1 MVLPAILTSNL
12 RIGHGQYQLGYC
24 GVCPSGFAQ
33 HTPTTDDRQRH
44 RLPRERPRLAVPF
57 PPIQPLWRR
66 IWSRKCLQ
74 KSPQIREQAE
84 VVSRAPA
91 NLPMIIVP
99 ALCQCGEAYARG
111 FCAVGTGQRT
121 AGSDAPGSL
130 NDLMHLPGTRPPPE
144 YSVSAFISG
153 LAAAV
158 LDVGQ
163 RGWLPEKT
171 RRVRCCSGDAA
182 RFRPPRRA

>member
-66 IWSRKCLQ
+66 IWSREMFAKITPNPGASRGCFAGPR
-74 KSPQIREQAE
+74 KSADDNRTCAMPVRRSVRARLLCRWHRAE
-84 VVSRAPA
+84 NGRLGCSWELER
-91 NLPMIIVP
+91 
-99 ALCQCGEAYARG
+99 
-111 FCAVGTGQRT
+111 
-121 AGSDAPGSL
+121 SDAP
-130 NDLMHLPGTRPPPE
+130 
-144 YSVSAFISG
+144 
-153 LAAAV
+153 
-158 LDVGQ
+158 
-163 RGWLPEKT
+163 
-171 RRVRCCSGDAA
+171 SGDAT
-182 RFRPPRRA
+182 PPRVFGLGIYLWTGRGCTRRRAARLAA